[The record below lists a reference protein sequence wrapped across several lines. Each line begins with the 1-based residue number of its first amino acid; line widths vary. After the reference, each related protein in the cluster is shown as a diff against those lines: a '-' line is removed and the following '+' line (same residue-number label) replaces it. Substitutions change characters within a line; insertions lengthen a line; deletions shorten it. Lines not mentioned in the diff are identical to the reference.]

1 MAIIAGSTA
10 DRLLT
15 ELTERVR
22 QINIARAHRVNAAID
37 EHTTAL
43 KALRAER
50 RNHVAE
56 MSAHGLSLAEIGRLY
71 RLTAERVR
79 QLVAE
84 AAAEFACC
92 DVDPNCVHAQ
102 ETNRRIAEIREGR

>member
-10 DRLLT
+10 DRPLT
-15 ELTERVR
+15 ELTDRAR
-22 QINIARAHRVNAAID
+22 RLQITQAHEMNIAIA
-37 EHTTAL
+37 EHTAAL
-43 KALRAER
+43 KTLREQR
-50 RNHVAE
+50 RYQVAE
-56 MSAHGLSLAEIGRLY
+56 LSRHGMSLSEIGVLY

-84 AAAEFACC
+84 VATEFACC

-102 ETNRRIAEIREGR
+102 DINRRIAEIRAGR